1 MWTPGSGIH
10 AGRCGAKP
18 RRRRSGCLTFFFIY
32 YFISFLWVGWV
43 LGWERRDDEMVRLHG
58 SCKIKL
64 IDAPDGIPVAFLF
77 SLWFA
82 SIDKDHHLSLL
93 PINTKGYILFLSF
106 LTKDQS
112 S

>member
-1 MWTPGSGIH
+1 M
-10 AGRCGAKP
+10 
-18 RRRRSGCLTFFFIY
+18 
-32 YFISFLWVGWV
+32 GWV